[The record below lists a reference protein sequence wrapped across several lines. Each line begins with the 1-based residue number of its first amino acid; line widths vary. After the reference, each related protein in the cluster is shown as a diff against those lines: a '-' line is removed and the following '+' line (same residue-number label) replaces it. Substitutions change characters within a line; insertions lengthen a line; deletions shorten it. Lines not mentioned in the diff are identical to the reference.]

1 MNPLDLMD
9 PEETVGNIW
18 HDYASARGAA
28 PAFPKAAVTLEA
40 MRSSA
45 GLLIHALGREGV
57 AVSEASVAPSR
68 HRLTLA
74 RQLGNAQEMLPRA
87 GFDGE
92 KLSLPPQIDAFPDAA
107 LNRAA
112 YLWLAAQA
120 ALVDLSGV
128 QGEGAFREA
137 AELAALSTAISAAQR
152 LLPGLAAHVARMD
165 AFIRQTRSRP
175 ILPPA
180 EARVE
185 AAVTAL
191 LNGRALPDI
200 PGAPRARP
208 YAPVPHWL
216 HLTPVC
222 RVQASERNEDTQSA
236 PPGIAT
242 ATRKH
247 ALREN
252 RDEANRRDSFIMH
265 RFEGIL
271 SWVESLN
278 LNRMVDSADDEEAA
292 KAADDQDNIT
302 LSRHDRQVKTRLKL
316 HLDMAPE
323 DAHHEAIANALT
335 YPEWDAASRSYLP
348 DHVRVLEAEPEARTP
363 FRPNAARIAHV
374 RKQFEALRPRRIHR
388 PRQVDGEELDLDA
401 LISSRADLIA
411 TGRASDRIYQS
422 LRATERDLSVA
433 ILMDTSR
440 STESAVGDSS
450 VIEIA
455 RDALAALAT
464 GIDASGDRVGIWGFS
479 SLKRHRVFLSRC
491 KTFDAPMDSAVLD
504 RIGALRPGHYT
515 RLGAAIRHVSA
526 QLEAEGSR
534 HRLLLVLTDG
544 KPNDL
549 DHYEGRHGI
558 EDSHR
563 AVREARARGQTVHGV
578 IIDEDGQDWFGRI
591 FNRGGFS
598 LLTNPDRLVR
608 ALPDIYRSLIQ
619 ET

>member
-1 MNPLDLMD
+1 MNPLDFMD
-9 PEETVGNIW
+9 PEEAVGSIW
-18 HDYASARGAA
+18 HDYASSRGAA
-28 PAFPKAAVTLEA
+28 PVFADAAVTLEA
-40 MRSSA
+40 MRASVA
-45 GLLIHALGREGV
+45 MLVHALGREGI
-57 AVSEASVAPSR
+57 AVSEAPVTPSK
-68 HRLTLA
+68 HRLTLT
-74 RQLGNAQEMLPRA
+74 RQLGNAQEMIPRA
-87 GFDGE
+87 TFDGE
-92 KLSLPPQIDAFPDAA
+92 KLSLPPVMQAFPDRA

-120 ALVDLSGV
+120 ALADLSGIT
-128 QGEGAFREA
+128 GDGTARDA
-137 AELAALSTAISAAQR
+137 AELAALANAMKAAR
-152 LLPGLAAHVARMD
+152 ALLPGLVQHVAQMD
-165 AFIRQTRSRP
+165 AFVLQTRTRP
-175 ILPPA
+175 TLPPA

-185 AAVTAL
+185 ASIQAMLSGTS
-191 LNGRALPDI
+191 RAGIPD
-200 PGAPRARP
+200 AERARP

-216 HLTPVC
+216 HLDPVR
-222 RVQASERNEDTQSA
+222 RVTASEREAETQSA

-242 ATRKH
+242 TTRKQ
-247 ALREN
+247 ALRDT
-252 RDEANRRDSFIMH
+252 RDEANRSDSFIMH
-265 RFEGIL
+265 RFEGIM

-278 LNRMVDSADDEEAA
+278 LNRMVDQSDDEDAA

-302 LSRHDRQVKTRLKL
+302 LSRHDQKAKTRLKL

-323 DAHHEAIANALT
+323 DADHEAIADTLT

-348 DHVRVLEAEPEARTP
+348 DHVRVLEAAPEARTP
-363 FRPNAARIAHV
+363 FRPDPARIARV

-388 PRQVDGEELDLDA
+388 PRQVDGEELDIDA
-401 LISSRADLIA
+401 LIASRADLMA

-422 LRATERDLSVA
+422 LRASERDLSVA

-440 STESAVGDSS
+440 STESAVGETS

-455 RDALAALAT
+455 RDALAALAV
-464 GIDASGDRVGIWGFS
+464 GIDASGDRLGIWGFS

-491 KTFDAPMDSAVLD
+491 KGFDAPMGPPVTD
-504 RIGALRPGHYT
+504 RIGALTPGHYT
-515 RLGAAIRHVSA
+515 RLGAAIRHTSA
-526 QLEAEGSR
+526 RLDEEASR

-578 IIDEDGQDWFGRI
+578 IIDEDGQNWFSRI
-591 FNRGGFS
+591 FGRGGFS
-598 LLTNPDRLVR
+598 LLPSPERLTR
-608 ALPDIYRSLIQ
+608 ALPEIYRSLIQ

>member
-1 MNPLDLMD
+1 MNPLDFMD
-9 PEETVGNIW
+9 PEEAVGTIW
-18 HDYASARGAA
+18 HDYASTRGAA
-28 PAFPKAAVTLEA
+28 PTFSGAAATLDA
-40 MRSSA
+40 MRASVSMM
-45 GLLIHALGREGV
+45 IHALRREGV
-57 AVSEASVAPSR
+57 AVSEAPVTPSK

-74 RQLGNAQEMLPRA
+74 RQLGNPQEMLPRA
-87 GFDGE
+87 AFDGE
-92 KLSLPPQIDAFPDAA
+92 KLSLPPVMDAFPDAA

-120 ALVDLSGV
+120 ALADLSAISGD
-128 QGEGAFREA
+128 GTTREA
-137 AELAALSTAISAAQR
+137 AELTALAGAMGTAR
-152 LLPGLAAHVARMD
+152 TLLPGLAQHIARMD
-165 AFIRQTRSRP
+165 AFVLQTRTRP
-175 ILPPA
+175 TLPLA

-185 AAVTAL
+185 TAI
-191 LNGRALPDI
+191 RAMLSGAMRPDI
-200 PGAPRARP
+200 PDAPRARP

-216 HLTPVC
+216 RLEPVR
-222 RVQASERNEDTQSA
+222 RVTATERETETQKA
-236 PPGIAT
+236 PLGIAT
-242 ATRKH
+242 STRKQ
-247 ALREN
+247 ALRDS
-252 RDEANRRDSFIMH
+252 RDEANRSDSFIMH

-278 LNRMVDSADDEEAA
+278 LNRMVDQSDDEDAA

-302 LSRHDRQVKTRLKL
+302 LSRHDQRAKSRLKL

-323 DAHHEAIANALT
+323 DADHEAIADALT

-348 DHVRVLEAEPEARTP
+348 DHVRVLEAAPEARAP
-363 FRPNAARIAHV
+363 FRPDPARIARV

-388 PRQVDGEELDLDA
+388 PRQVDGEELDIDA
-401 LISSRADLIA
+401 LIASRADLIA

-422 LRATERDLSVA
+422 LRASERDLSVA

-440 STESAVGDSS
+440 STESAVGETS

-455 RDALAALAT
+455 RDALAALAV
-464 GIDASGDRVGIWGFS
+464 GIDASGDRLGIWGFS

-491 KTFDAPMDSAVLD
+491 KGFDAPMGPPVID
-504 RIGALRPGHYT
+504 RIGALTPGHYT
-515 RLGAAIRHVSA
+515 RLGAAIRHTSA
-526 QLEAEGSR
+526 RLDEETSR

-578 IIDEDGQDWFGRI
+578 IIDEDGQDWFSRI
-591 FNRGGFS
+591 FGRGGFS
-598 LLTNPDRLVR
+598 LLPSPERLTR